1 LFFWVVSCT
10 QAFALALSHALE
22 LKVGSLLSKPAM
34 VLAEWLAQPVKNP
47 VVTNT
52 IKAKENFI

>member
-1 LFFWVVSCT
+1 
-10 QAFALALSHALE
+10 
-22 LKVGSLLSKPAM
+22 LLSKPAM

-52 IKAKENFI
+52 TKAKENFI